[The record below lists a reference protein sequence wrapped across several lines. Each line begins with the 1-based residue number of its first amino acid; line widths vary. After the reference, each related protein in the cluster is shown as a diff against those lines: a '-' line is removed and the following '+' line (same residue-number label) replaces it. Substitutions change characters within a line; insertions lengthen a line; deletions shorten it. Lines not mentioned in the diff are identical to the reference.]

1 MADKKETDVKID
13 TAKDNKNSVESKIN
27 NNTKKN
33 TKNNKKNNT
42 KKNTNKTTTS
52 GKTNKENSKKNT
64 TGKTNSK
71 AETNKDLKKTE
82 TKKTKNSN
90 KKTDK
95 EKYSKKEDIKKENN
109 KNSKDKNDEVET
121 IKEEK
126 EEINKEVE
134 TTEKTKVIKIEAIK
148 EALKQKKKLPKEES
162 KKINKVLLKNF
173 IIAGLILIY
182 FIFLNLGFINIKSD
196 VYVTDLKVFGM
207 CILLFAVALIENAY
221 KKENG
226 ETALYGVEMIVLAI
240 VTIGLIYAKL
250 MFSSQ
255 YAYIIVGAS
264 YIFLAYYLIKSM
276 IIYIKRKKQYFIN
289 DMKEIIKEEE

>member
-121 IKEEK
+121 IK

>member
-13 TAKDNKNSVESKIN
+13 TAKDNKNSVESKIK
-27 NNTKKN
+27 NNT
-33 TKNNKKNNT
+33 KNNT

-52 GKTNKENSKKNT
+52 GKANKENSKKNT
-64 TGKTNSK
+64 TGKTNNK
-71 AETNKDLKKTE
+71 TETNKDLKKTE
-82 TKKTKNSN
+82 MKKTKNSN

-95 EKYSKKEDIKKENN
+95 EKYNKKEDIKKENN
-109 KNSKDKNDEVET
+109 KNNKDKNDEVET

-134 TTEKTKVIKIEAIK
+134 TTEKTKAIK
-148 EALKQKKKLPKEES
+148 EDLKQKKKLPKEES

-255 YAYIIVGAS
+255 YAYIVVGAS

>member
-13 TAKDNKNSVESKIN
+13 TAKDNKNSVESKIKN
-27 NNTKKN
+27 NTKNNTKK
-33 TKNNKKNNT
+33 NT

-52 GKTNKENSKKNT
+52 GKANKENSKKNT
-64 TGKTNSK
+64 TGKTNNK
-71 AETNKDLKKTE
+71 TETNKDLKKTE
-82 TKKTKNSN
+82 MKKTKNSN

-95 EKYSKKEDIKKENN
+95 EKYNKKEDIKKENN
-109 KNSKDKNDEVET
+109 KNNKDKNDEVET

-134 TTEKTKVIKIEAIK
+134 TTEKTKAIKIEAIK

-255 YAYIIVGAS
+255 YAYIVVGAS

>member
-33 TKNNKKNNT
+33 TK
-42 KKNTNKTTTS
+42 KNTNKTTTS
-52 GKTNKENSKKNT
+52 GKANKKNSKKNT
-64 TGKTNSK
+64 TGKTNNK
-71 AETNKDLKKTE
+71 TETNKDLKKTE
-82 TKKTKNSN
+82 MKKTKNSN

-95 EKYSKKEDIKKENN
+95 EKYNKKEDIKKENN
-109 KNSKDKNDEVET
+109 KNNKDKNDEVET

-250 MFSSQ
+250 MFSGQ
-255 YAYIIVGAS
+255 YAYIVVGAS

>member
-13 TAKDNKNSVESKIN
+13 TAKDNKNSVESKIK
-27 NNTKKN
+27 NNTKK
-33 TKNNKKNNT
+33 NT

-52 GKTNKENSKKNT
+52 GKANKENSRKNT
-64 TGKTNSK
+64 TGKTNNK
-71 AETNKDLKKTE
+71 TETNKDLKKTE
-82 TKKTKNSN
+82 MKKTKNSN

-95 EKYSKKEDIKKENN
+95 EKYNKKEDIKKENN
-109 KNSKDKNDEVET
+109 KNNKDKNDEVET

-255 YAYIIVGAS
+255 YAYIVVGAS
-264 YIFLAYYLIKSM
+264 YIFFSLLFNK
-276 IIYIKRKKQYFIN
+276 IN
-289 DMKEIIKEEE
+289 DNIYKEKKTIFYK

>member
-13 TAKDNKNSVESKIN
+13 TAKDNKDSVESKIN
-27 NNTKKN
+27 NDTKK
-33 TKNNKKNNT
+33 NT

-109 KNSKDKNDEVET
+109 KNSKNSKDKNDEVET